1 MVLNNINSL
10 CKELSKVV
18 GLRALSKQIFD
29 TKSLCDGF
37 VQGGVDFSL
46 LELLSPRKEHYG
58 FWSLYR
64 LLKC

>member
-1 MVLNNINSL
+1 MNNAINSL
-10 CKELSKVV
+10 CKEVV
-18 GLRALSKQIFD
+18 GLKALSKQIFD
-29 TKSLCDGF
+29 AKSDF

-46 LELLSPRKEHYG
+46 LELLSTKEHYG